1 MKYTTFFIMLLL
13 FSSSLFA
20 QNKVVTG
27 IVYEASTGF
36 PLAGATVSEKGTNN
50 GAITDFDGNFSL
62 SNVTANGV
70 IVVSYIGFLSQEV
83 ATANI
88 LGALNVLLVEDAA
101 QLDEVIVVGYGTQ
114 RKKEI
119 TGAVSVI
126 GTETIEALKP
136 RRIEEALQGQVAGV
150 NITSGSG
157 APGSGLNIAIR
168 GVSTN
173 GDNRPLILLDGNV
186 IEDLSVV
193 NPADIE
199 SINILKDATAGIY
212 GVRAANGV
220 ILIVTKSG
228 SYNSE
233 LKAEFKSYY
242 GVQETTRKIP
252 VLNATEYALLV
263 NESRTNGGQAPLF
276 NNVGSLGQGTDW
288 QDTVFESAPVISAD
302 LTVSGGGENSKT
314 SFGLSY
320 LTQDGIV
327 GGSKANFS
335 RFTARVSHDRK
346 IIEKLKLNT
355 TILLSNTDRKSL
367 SENAVGSV
375 LYNALNNAPTFSVR
389 DASGAFSLS
398 EGLGNEV
405 INPIAQI
412 ANTNNNTDVHKIGGS
427 FGLTYDINDHFSV
440 SSRFQGNYAEVDG
453 YSFAK
458 TQFYGSGKV
467 FNIVRN
473 SVFEELNIFRDYTFD
488 AFVTYKNTFDDKH
501 NVNVVLAN
509 SVFRTTG
516 SFRSF
521 TGFDIPGDNGNNASI
536 ENAGEVFDNNIN
548 GGNTFDARLLSY
560 FTRIQYDY
568 EGKYLFSGVLRR
580 DGSTKFGP
588 DNKFG
593 YFPSASAG
601 WVLSEEEFLSSS
613 QNLSFLKL
621 RGSYGIIGNDR
632 IGDFGFESLVNGEGA
647 YVIGNELVIGSAV
660 GKLSNPEVK
669 WEEQKTLDIGLDA
682 KFFGNKLDVTVD
694 YFNRRTED
702 LLLTPQVSGILG
714 GAAPGSGAPTVN
726 AGTVEN
732 KGIELSVSYRKTVSE
747 NFKYSVSANATTLKN
762 EVLFVS
768 DENGFIAGGS
778 FGIGQE
784 APSRMEAGFPI
795 GYFRGYQ
802 TDGIFQNQGEVDA
815 AATLDGTQAGDIR
828 FVDINGDGVIDDLD
842 KTDLGN
848 PIPEATFGMNIGFTF
863 KNFDFLT
870 YAYASLGNEIVRN
883 YERFQPLTNRTTA
896 YLGRWTGS
904 GTSADFPRVTTAAS
918 NNTLFSDFFV
928 EDGSFIRVQN
938 IQLGYTFSEKLTDA
952 WKLDEFRLY
961 ASVSNAFT
969 FTKYRGYD
977 PTTSSGAPIGG
988 GIDIGFYPTPKTY
1001 LLGLNLK
1008 F

>member
-13 FSSSLFA
+13 FSSSLLA

-27 IVYEASTGF
+27 TVYEASSGL

-62 SNVTANGV
+62 KNVTPKGV

-83 ATANI
+83 ATVNT
-88 LGALNVLLVEDAA
+88 LGALNVQLVEDAS

-263 NESRTNGGQAPLF
+263 NESRTNGGQVPLF

-375 LYNALNNAPTFSVR
+375 LYNALNNAPIFSVR

-427 FGLTYDINDHFSV
+427 LGLTYEINDNFSV

-458 TQFYGSGKV
+458 KQFYGSGKV
-467 FNIVRN
+467 FNIARN

-488 AFVTYKNTFDDKH
+488 AFVTYKNTFADKH

-536 ENAGEVFDNNIN
+536 ANAGEVIDNNVN

-568 EGKYLFSGVLRR
+568 EGKYLFSGVIRR

-647 YVIGNELVIGSAV
+647 YVIGNELVIGTAV

-747 NFKYSVSANATTLKN
+747 NFKYSISANATTLKN

-795 GYFRGYQ
+795 GYFRGYE
-802 TDGIFQNQGEVDA
+802 TDGIFQNQGEVDS
-815 AATLDGTQAGDIR
+815 AATLDGAQAGDIR
-828 FVDINGDGVIDDLD
+828 FVDINGDGIIDDLD

-938 IQLGYTFSEKLTDA
+938 IQLGYTFSEKLTNA
-952 WKLDEFRLY
+952 WKMDEFRLY

>member
-1 MKYTTFFIMLLL
+1 MLLL
-13 FSSSLFA
+13 VSSSLLA

-27 IVYEASTGF
+27 IVYEASSGF

-62 SNVTANGV
+62 TNVTANGV

-83 ATANI
+83 ATANT
-88 LGALNVLLVEDAA
+88 LGALNIRLVEDAA

-276 NNVGSLGQGTDW
+276 NNVSSLGQGTDW
-288 QDTVFESAPVISAD
+288 QDTVFESAPVVSAD
-302 LTVSGGGENSKT
+302 LTISGGGENSKT

-327 GGSKANFS
+327 GGRKANFS

-389 DASGAFSLS
+389 DASGAFTLS

-467 FNIVRN
+467 FNIARN

-488 AFVTYKNTFDDKH
+488 AFVTYKNTFADKH

-536 ENAGEVFDNNIN
+536 ANAGEVIDNNVN

-568 EGKYLFSGVLRR
+568 EGKYLFSGVIRR

-647 YVIGNELVIGSAV
+647 YVIGNELVIGTAV

-747 NFKYSVSANATTLKN
+747 NFKYSISANATTLKN

-802 TDGIFQNQGEVDA
+802 TDGIFQNQGEVDG
-815 AATLDGTQAGDIR
+815 AATLDGAQAGDIR

-928 EDGSFIRVQN
+928 
-938 IQLGYTFSEKLTDA
+938 
-952 WKLDEFRLY
+952 
-961 ASVSNAFT
+961 
-969 FTKYRGYD
+969 
-977 PTTSSGAPIGG
+977 
-988 GIDIGFYPTPKTY
+988 
-1001 LLGLNLK
+1001 
-1008 F
+1008 

>member
-1 MKYTTFFIMLLL
+1 MLLL
-13 FSSSLFA
+13 FSSSLLA

-27 IVYEASTGF
+27 TVYEASSGL

-62 SNVTANGV
+62 KNVTPKGV

-83 ATANI
+83 ATVNT
-88 LGALNVLLVEDAA
+88 LGALNVQLVEDAS

-389 DASGAFSLS
+389 DASGAFTLS

-427 FGLTYDINDHFSV
+427 LGLTYEINDNFSV

-458 TQFYGSGKV
+458 KQFYGSGKV
-467 FNIVRN
+467 FNIARN

-488 AFVTYKNTFDDKH
+488 AFLTYKNTFADKH

-536 ENAGEVFDNNIN
+536 ANAGEVIDNNVN

-568 EGKYLFSGVLRR
+568 EGKYLFSGVIRR

-647 YVIGNELVIGSAV
+647 YVIGNELVIGTAV

-747 NFKYSVSANATTLKN
+747 NFKYSISANATTLKN

-795 GYFRGYQ
+795 GYFRGYE
-802 TDGIFQNQGEVDA
+802 TDGIFQNQGEVDS
-815 AATLDGTQAGDIR
+815 AATLDGAQAGDIR
-828 FVDINGDGVIDDLD
+828 FVDINGDGIIDDLD

-938 IQLGYTFSEKLTDA
+938 IQLGYTFSEKLTNA
-952 WKLDEFRLY
+952 WKMDEFRLY

>member
-13 FSSSLFA
+13 FSSSLLA

-27 IVYEASTGF
+27 TVYEASSGL

-50 GAITDFDGNFSL
+50 GAITGFDGNFSL
-62 SNVTANGV
+62 KNVTPKGV

-83 ATANI
+83 ATVNT
-88 LGALNVLLVEDAA
+88 LGALNVQLVEDAS

-263 NESRTNGGQAPLF
+263 NESRTNGGQVPLF

-375 LYNALNNAPTFSVR
+375 LYNALNNAPIFSVR

-427 FGLTYDINDHFSV
+427 LGLTYEINDNFSV

-458 TQFYGSGKV
+458 KQFYGSGKV
-467 FNIVRN
+467 FNIARN

-488 AFVTYKNTFDDKH
+488 AFLTYKNTFADKH

-536 ENAGEVFDNNIN
+536 ANAGEVIDNNVN

-568 EGKYLFSGVLRR
+568 EGKYLFSGVIRR

-647 YVIGNELVIGSAV
+647 YVIGNELVIGTAV

-747 NFKYSVSANATTLKN
+747 NFKYSISANATTLKN

-795 GYFRGYQ
+795 GYFRGYE
-802 TDGIFQNQGEVDA
+802 TDGIFQNQGEVDS
-815 AATLDGTQAGDIR
+815 AATLDGAQAGDIR
-828 FVDINGDGVIDDLD
+828 FVDINGDGIIDDLD

-938 IQLGYTFSEKLTDA
+938 IQLGYTFSEKLTNA
-952 WKLDEFRLY
+952 WKMDEFRLY

>member
-13 FSSSLFA
+13 FSSSLLA

-27 IVYEASTGF
+27 TVYEASSGL

-62 SNVTANGV
+62 KNVTPKGV

-83 ATANI
+83 ATVNT
-88 LGALNVLLVEDAA
+88 LGALNVQLVEDAS

-389 DASGAFSLS
+389 DASGAFTLS

-427 FGLTYDINDHFSV
+427 LGLTYEINDNFSV

-458 TQFYGSGKV
+458 KQFYGSGKV
-467 FNIVRN
+467 FNIARN

-488 AFVTYKNTFDDKH
+488 AFVTYKNTFADKH

-536 ENAGEVFDNNIN
+536 ANAGEVIDNNVN

-568 EGKYLFSGVLRR
+568 EGKYLFSGVIRR

-647 YVIGNELVIGSAV
+647 YVIGNELVIGTAV

-747 NFKYSVSANATTLKN
+747 NFKYSISANATTLKN

-795 GYFRGYQ
+795 GYFRGYE
-802 TDGIFQNQGEVDA
+802 TDGIFQNQGEVDSV
-815 AATLDGTQAGDIR
+815 ATLDGAQAGDIR
-828 FVDINGDGVIDDLD
+828 FVDINGDGIIDDLD

-938 IQLGYTFSEKLTDA
+938 IQLGYTFSEKLTNA
-952 WKLDEFRLY
+952 WKMDEFRLY

>member
-1 MKYTTFFIMLLL
+1 MLLL
-13 FSSSLFA
+13 FSSSLLA

-27 IVYEASTGF
+27 TVYEASSGL

-50 GAITDFDGNFSL
+50 GAITGFDGNFSL
-62 SNVTANGV
+62 KNVTPKGV

-83 ATANI
+83 ATVNT
-88 LGALNVLLVEDAA
+88 LGALNVQLVEDAS

-263 NESRTNGGQAPLF
+263 NESRTNGGQVPLF

-375 LYNALNNAPTFSVR
+375 LYNALNNAPIFSVR

-427 FGLTYDINDHFSV
+427 LGLTYEINDNFSV

-458 TQFYGSGKV
+458 KQFYGSGKV
-467 FNIVRN
+467 FNIARN

-488 AFVTYKNTFDDKH
+488 AFLTYKNTFADKH

-536 ENAGEVFDNNIN
+536 ANAGEVIDNNVN

-568 EGKYLFSGVLRR
+568 EGKYLFSGVIRR

-647 YVIGNELVIGSAV
+647 YVIGNELVIGTAV

-747 NFKYSVSANATTLKN
+747 NFKYSISANATTLKN

-795 GYFRGYQ
+795 GYFRGYE
-802 TDGIFQNQGEVDA
+802 TDGIFQNQGEVDS
-815 AATLDGTQAGDIR
+815 AATLDGAQAGDIR
-828 FVDINGDGVIDDLD
+828 FVDINGDGIIDDLD

-938 IQLGYTFSEKLTDA
+938 IQLGYTFSEKLTNA
-952 WKLDEFRLY
+952 WKMDEFRLY

>member
-1 MKYTTFFIMLLL
+1 MLLL
-13 FSSSLFA
+13 FSSSLLA

-27 IVYEASTGF
+27 TVYEASSGL

-62 SNVTANGV
+62 KNVTPKGV

-83 ATANI
+83 ATVNT
-88 LGALNVLLVEDAA
+88 LGALNVQLVEDAS

-389 DASGAFSLS
+389 DASGAFTLS

-427 FGLTYDINDHFSV
+427 FGLTYEINDNFMV

-458 TQFYGSGKV
+458 KQFYGSGKV
-467 FNIVRN
+467 FNIARN

-488 AFVTYKNTFDDKH
+488 AFVTYKNTFADKH

-536 ENAGEVFDNNIN
+536 ANAGEVIDNNVN

-568 EGKYLFSGVLRR
+568 EGKYLFSGVIRR

-647 YVIGNELVIGSAV
+647 YVIGNELVIGTAV

-747 NFKYSVSANATTLKN
+747 NFKYSISANATTLKN

-795 GYFRGYQ
+795 GYFRGYE
-802 TDGIFQNQGEVDA
+802 TDGIFQNQGEVDS
-815 AATLDGTQAGDIR
+815 AATLDGAQAGDIR
-828 FVDINGDGVIDDLD
+828 FVDINGDGIIDDLD

-938 IQLGYTFSEKLTDA
+938 IQLGYTFSEKLTNA
-952 WKLDEFRLY
+952 WKMDEFRLY

>member
-1 MKYTTFFIMLLL
+1 M
-13 FSSSLFA
+13 
-20 QNKVVTG
+20 
-27 IVYEASTGF
+27 
-36 PLAGATVSEKGTNN
+36 
-50 GAITDFDGNFSL
+50 
-62 SNVTANGV
+62 
-70 IVVSYIGFLSQEV
+70 
-83 ATANI
+83 
-88 LGALNVLLVEDAA
+88 
-101 QLDEVIVVGYGTQ
+101 
-114 RKKEI
+114 
-119 TGAVSVI
+119 
-126 GTETIEALKP
+126 
-136 RRIEEALQGQVAGV
+136 
-150 NITSGSG
+150 
-157 APGSGLNIAIR
+157 
-168 GVSTN
+168 
-173 GDNRPLILLDGNV
+173 
-186 IEDLSVV
+186 
-193 NPADIE
+193 
-199 SINILKDATAGIY
+199 
-212 GVRAANGV
+212 
-220 ILIVTKSG
+220 
-228 SYNSE
+228 
-233 LKAEFKSYY
+233 
-242 GVQETTRKIP
+242 
-252 VLNATEYALLV
+252 
-263 NESRTNGGQAPLF
+263 
-276 NNVGSLGQGTDW
+276 
-288 QDTVFESAPVISAD
+288 
-302 LTVSGGGENSKT
+302 
-314 SFGLSY
+314 
-320 LTQDGIV
+320 
-327 GGSKANFS
+327 
-335 RFTARVSHDRK
+335 
-346 IIEKLKLNT
+346 
-355 TILLSNTDRKSL
+355 
-367 SENAVGSV
+367 
-375 LYNALNNAPTFSVR
+375 
-389 DASGAFSLS
+389 
-398 EGLGNEV
+398 
-405 INPIAQI
+405 
-412 ANTNNNTDVHKIGGS
+412 
-427 FGLTYDINDHFSV
+427 
-440 SSRFQGNYAEVDG
+440 
-453 YSFAK
+453 
-458 TQFYGSGKV
+458 
-467 FNIVRN
+467 
-473 SVFEELNIFRDYTFD
+473 
-488 AFVTYKNTFDDKH
+488 
-501 NVNVVLAN
+501 
-509 SVFRTTG
+509 
-516 SFRSF
+516 
-521 TGFDIPGDNGNNASI
+521 
-536 ENAGEVFDNNIN
+536 
-548 GGNTFDARLLSY
+548 
-560 FTRIQYDY
+560 
-568 EGKYLFSGVLRR
+568 RR

-647 YVIGNELVIGSAV
+647 YVIGNELVIGTAV

-747 NFKYSVSANATTLKN
+747 NFKYSISANATTLKN

-795 GYFRGYQ
+795 GYFRGYE
-802 TDGIFQNQGEVDA
+802 TDGIFQNQGEVDS
-815 AATLDGTQAGDIR
+815 AATLDGAQAGDIR
-828 FVDINGDGVIDDLD
+828 FVDINGDGIIDDLD

-938 IQLGYTFSEKLTDA
+938 IQLGYTFSEKLTNA
-952 WKLDEFRLY
+952 WKMDEFRLY

>member
-88 LGALNVLLVEDAA
+88 LGALNVQLVEDAA

>member
-1 MKYTTFFIMLLL
+1 MLLL
-13 FSSSLFA
+13 FSSSLLA

-27 IVYEASTGF
+27 TVYEASSGL

-62 SNVTANGV
+62 KNVTPKGV

-83 ATANI
+83 ATVNT
-88 LGALNVLLVEDAA
+88 LGALNVQLVEDAS

-375 LYNALNNAPTFSVR
+375 LYNALNNAPIFSVR

-427 FGLTYDINDHFSV
+427 LGLTYEINDNFSV

-458 TQFYGSGKV
+458 KQFYGSGKV
-467 FNIVRN
+467 FNIARN

-488 AFVTYKNTFDDKH
+488 AFLTYKNTFADKH

-536 ENAGEVFDNNIN
+536 ANAGEVIDNNVN

-568 EGKYLFSGVLRR
+568 EGKYLFSGVIRR

-647 YVIGNELVIGSAV
+647 YVIGNELVIGTAV

-747 NFKYSVSANATTLKN
+747 NFKYSISANATTLKN

-795 GYFRGYQ
+795 GYFRGYE
-802 TDGIFQNQGEVDA
+802 TDGIFQNQGEVDS
-815 AATLDGTQAGDIR
+815 AATLDGAQAGDIR
-828 FVDINGDGVIDDLD
+828 FVDINGDGIIDDLD

-938 IQLGYTFSEKLTDA
+938 IQLGYTFSEKLTNA
-952 WKLDEFRLY
+952 WKMDEFRLY

>member
-1 MKYTTFFIMLLL
+1 MLLL
-13 FSSSLFA
+13 FSSSLLA

-27 IVYEASTGF
+27 TVYEASSGL

-62 SNVTANGV
+62 KNVTPKGV

-83 ATANI
+83 ATVNT
-88 LGALNVLLVEDAA
+88 LGALNVQLVEDAS

-389 DASGAFSLS
+389 DASGAFTLS

-427 FGLTYDINDHFSV
+427 FGLTYEINDNFMV

-458 TQFYGSGKV
+458 KQFYGSGKV
-467 FNIVRN
+467 FNIARN

-488 AFVTYKNTFDDKH
+488 AFVTYKNTFADKH

-536 ENAGEVFDNNIN
+536 ANAGEVIDNNVN

-568 EGKYLFSGVLRR
+568 EGKYLFSGVIRR

-647 YVIGNELVIGSAV
+647 YVIGNELVIGTAV

-747 NFKYSVSANATTLKN
+747 NFKYSISANATTLKN

-795 GYFRGYQ
+795 GYFRGYE
-802 TDGIFQNQGEVDA
+802 TDGIFQNQGEVDSV
-815 AATLDGTQAGDIR
+815 ATLDGAQAGDIR
-828 FVDINGDGVIDDLD
+828 FVDINGDGIIDDLD

-938 IQLGYTFSEKLTDA
+938 IQLGYTFSEKLTNA
-952 WKLDEFRLY
+952 WKMDEFRLY

>member
-13 FSSSLFA
+13 FSSSLLA

-27 IVYEASTGF
+27 TVYEASSGL

-62 SNVTANGV
+62 KNVTPKGV

-83 ATANI
+83 ATVNT
-88 LGALNVLLVEDAA
+88 LGALNVQLVEDAS

-263 NESRTNGGQAPLF
+263 NESRTNGGQVPLF

-389 DASGAFSLS
+389 DASGAFTLS

-427 FGLTYDINDHFSV
+427 LGLTYEINDNFSV

-458 TQFYGSGKV
+458 KQFYGSGKV
-467 FNIVRN
+467 FNIARN

-488 AFVTYKNTFDDKH
+488 AFLTYKNTFADKH

-536 ENAGEVFDNNIN
+536 ANAGEVIDNNVN

-568 EGKYLFSGVLRR
+568 EGKYLFSGVIRR

-647 YVIGNELVIGSAV
+647 YVIGNELVIGTAV

-747 NFKYSVSANATTLKN
+747 NFKYSISANATTLKN

-795 GYFRGYQ
+795 GYFRGYE
-802 TDGIFQNQGEVDA
+802 TDGIFQNQGEVDS
-815 AATLDGTQAGDIR
+815 AATLDGAQAGDIR
-828 FVDINGDGVIDDLD
+828 FVDINGDGIIDDLD

-938 IQLGYTFSEKLTDA
+938 IQLGYTFSEKLTNA
-952 WKLDEFRLY
+952 WKMDEFRLY

>member
-13 FSSSLFA
+13 FSSSLLA

-27 IVYEASTGF
+27 TVYEASSGL

-62 SNVTANGV
+62 KNVTPKGV

-83 ATANI
+83 ATVNT
-88 LGALNVLLVEDAA
+88 LGALNVQLVEDAS

-389 DASGAFSLS
+389 DASGAFTLS

-427 FGLTYDINDHFSV
+427 FGLTYEINDNFMV

-458 TQFYGSGKV
+458 KQFYGSGKV
-467 FNIVRN
+467 FNIARN

-488 AFVTYKNTFDDKH
+488 AFVTYKNTFADKH

-521 TGFDIPGDNGNNASI
+521 TGFDIPGDNGN
-536 ENAGEVFDNNIN
+536 
-548 GGNTFDARLLSY
+548 
-560 FTRIQYDY
+560 
-568 EGKYLFSGVLRR
+568 
-580 DGSTKFGP
+580 
-588 DNKFG
+588 
-593 YFPSASAG
+593 
-601 WVLSEEEFLSSS
+601 
-613 QNLSFLKL
+613 
-621 RGSYGIIGNDR
+621 
-632 IGDFGFESLVNGEGA
+632 
-647 YVIGNELVIGSAV
+647 
-660 GKLSNPEVK
+660 
-669 WEEQKTLDIGLDA
+669 
-682 KFFGNKLDVTVD
+682 
-694 YFNRRTED
+694 
-702 LLLTPQVSGILG
+702 
-714 GAAPGSGAPTVN
+714 
-726 AGTVEN
+726 
-732 KGIELSVSYRKTVSE
+732 
-747 NFKYSVSANATTLKN
+747 
-762 EVLFVS
+762 
-768 DENGFIAGGS
+768 
-778 FGIGQE
+778 
-784 APSRMEAGFPI
+784 
-795 GYFRGYQ
+795 
-802 TDGIFQNQGEVDA
+802 
-815 AATLDGTQAGDIR
+815 
-828 FVDINGDGVIDDLD
+828 
-842 KTDLGN
+842 
-848 PIPEATFGMNIGFTF
+848 
-863 KNFDFLT
+863 
-870 YAYASLGNEIVRN
+870 
-883 YERFQPLTNRTTA
+883 
-896 YLGRWTGS
+896 
-904 GTSADFPRVTTAAS
+904 
-918 NNTLFSDFFV
+918 
-928 EDGSFIRVQN
+928 
-938 IQLGYTFSEKLTDA
+938 
-952 WKLDEFRLY
+952 
-961 ASVSNAFT
+961 
-969 FTKYRGYD
+969 
-977 PTTSSGAPIGG
+977 
-988 GIDIGFYPTPKTY
+988 
-1001 LLGLNLK
+1001 
-1008 F
+1008 

>member
-1 MKYTTFFIMLLL
+1 MLLL
-13 FSSSLFA
+13 FSSSLLA

-27 IVYEASTGF
+27 TVYEASSGL

-50 GAITDFDGNFSL
+50 GAITGFDGNFSL
-62 SNVTANGV
+62 KNVTPKGV

-83 ATANI
+83 ATVNT
-88 LGALNVLLVEDAA
+88 LGALNVQLVEDAS

-263 NESRTNGGQAPLF
+263 NESRTNGGQVPLF

-375 LYNALNNAPTFSVR
+375 LYNALNNAPIFSVR

-427 FGLTYDINDHFSV
+427 FGLTYEINDNFMV

-458 TQFYGSGKV
+458 KQFYGSGKV
-467 FNIVRN
+467 FNIARN

-488 AFVTYKNTFDDKH
+488 AFVTYKNTFADKH

-536 ENAGEVFDNNIN
+536 ANAGEVIDNNVN

-568 EGKYLFSGVLRR
+568 EGKYLFSGVIRR

-647 YVIGNELVIGSAV
+647 YVIGNELVIGTAV

-747 NFKYSVSANATTLKN
+747 NFKYSISANATTLKN

-795 GYFRGYQ
+795 GYFRGYE
-802 TDGIFQNQGEVDA
+802 TDGIFQNQGEVDS
-815 AATLDGTQAGDIR
+815 AATLDGAQAGDIR
-828 FVDINGDGVIDDLD
+828 FVDINGDGIIDDLD

-938 IQLGYTFSEKLTDA
+938 IQLGYTFSEKLTNA
-952 WKLDEFRLY
+952 WKMDEFRLY